1 MYGMAMF
8 NRFFQRNA
16 TRRTAAAF
24 ATIAATASLAI
35 ASASGPS
42 LRVIIFGGGPTPE
55 SNQVAIENNVKWMMS
70 ILPDWSNSFVMFG
83 DGTTTT
89 DIVQISPKRTKA
101 HRVLATFFGDAAT
114 DVDKD
119 TPIAYRPSSVS
130 RIDAA
135 SKKSS
140 IDAAFG
146 QLEKDRSKDP
156 VFLYF
161 TGHGSRGRTGFD
173 TNRYDLW
180 REEGMTPSEL
190 VDQLKKVRKGV
201 PVTVLM
207 VQCFSGAF
215 ANIIFDRAD
224 EQNDL
229 LDRQVCGF
237 FAATQDRV
245 AAGCTPELN
254 EAEYR
259 DFSSTFLA
267 AITGKDRVGRTVQM
281 PDYNGNG
288 WTGFDEAFYF
298 SLIED
303 PSIDV
308 PVVTSD
314 AFLRKYV
321 PVTDDNEVA
330 ATPWSDV
337 LKWANPGQRA
347 ALIGIC
353 EKIGGDALSEK
364 RLEVALS
371 EFRRRGRQGDAQPVF
386 PTELREELGKAS
398 SQLTAMFPNL
408 SRRGGG
414 DPNLSR
420 IDRGRAV
427 QYLQGN
433 PEILEAF
440 LKVCDKVDA
449 VQDIAEEDAV
459 RGARWIRL
467 LRLGKSVVLEHR
479 LREGKDRGRIR
490 QFEALRKLESGNPLR
505 S

>member
-1 MYGMAMF
+1 MAMF
-8 NRFFQRNA
+8 NRLFQRITTA
-16 TRRTAAAF
+16 RTAAMVG
-24 ATIAATASLAI
+24 TIAATASLAI

-101 HRVLATFFGDAAT
+101 HRVLATFFGDAPT

-130 RIDAA
+130 RIDAS

-140 IDAAFG
+140 IDMAFG
-146 QLEKDRSKDP
+146 RLEKERTKDP

-180 REEGMTPSEL
+180 REEGITPSEL
-190 VDQLKKVRKGV
+190 VEQLKRVRKGV
-201 PVTVLM
+201 PVTILM

-215 ANIIFDRAD
+215 ANIIFERAD

-267 AITGKDRVGRTVQM
+267 ALTGKD
-281 PDYNGNG
+281 
-288 WTGFDEAFYF
+288 
-298 SLIED
+298 
-303 PSIDV
+303 
-308 PVVTSD
+308 
-314 AFLRKYV
+314 
-321 PVTDDNEVA
+321 
-330 ATPWSDV
+330 
-337 LKWANPGQRA
+337 
-347 ALIGIC
+347 
-353 EKIGGDALSEK
+353 
-364 RLEVALS
+364 
-371 EFRRRGRQGDAQPVF
+371 
-386 PTELREELGKAS
+386 
-398 SQLTAMFPNL
+398 
-408 SRRGGG
+408 
-414 DPNLSR
+414 
-420 IDRGRAV
+420 
-427 QYLQGN
+427 
-433 PEILEAF
+433 
-440 LKVCDKVDA
+440 
-449 VQDIAEEDAV
+449 
-459 RGARWIRL
+459 
-467 LRLGKSVVLEHR
+467 
-479 LREGKDRGRIR
+479 
-490 QFEALRKLESGNPLR
+490 
-505 S
+505 